1 MEHENHQ
8 PEADSEDQLDME
20 FFQRA
25 LKGDNLVEFLD
36 EAQLAQLGADMLT
49 GFREDEESMQGWE
62 DLGKKGLDLARMVSE
77 DRTYPWPKPAN
88 AKYPLIA
95 QAALQFNA
103 RVYPA
108 LAPADSPVKIKV
120 WGKDEDGAKQKR
132 ADRVSEFMGF
142 QLSVSRWEDDIDRLT
157 VQLPIIGTVFRKIYY
172 DPVRG
177 LTARNC
183 GRVVLNNDCPNFAQ
197 MPRLSEEFCLYPDEI
212 VERIRSDK
220 FIDFDWQGF
229 EGNEEYAPHDFIE
242 QHCRHDLD
250 NDGYPEPYIVTL
262 HKESEKL
269 VRVVANFEA
278 DDVTMGQNQKVV
290 RISAK
295 EYYVPYPFFP
305 SFDGTFLGIGLGH
318 LLGNT
323 SEVINGL
330 INQIM
335 DAGHLASLGGGFI
348 GTGLNLKGGSIRI
361 RPGEWQ
367 PIPTAGS
374 VIRDAMVP
382 LTFPGPSPVLFQMLG
397 LLIESGKDLASIT
410 DVLTG
415 DVQRQQTA
423 TTTLALI
430 EQGMMVFNAST
441 KRLFNAMKREFA
453 LMARINSKTVSPD
466 VYNLLEDL
474 EEKADPRQDF
484 DLTDMDIQPVA
495 DPAQVTS
502 MQRMAKAQLVQEL
515 IPGGI
520 VDPREATM
528 RVLEAAGVEDREKLV
543 PEVDPQVEQMKG
555 AQAQMI
561 EALQTELL
569 TQELALKK
577 VEVGKVISETE
588 ENRAEALENIA
599 DATEGR
605 DNAKI
610 EQMFRYLELL
620 NQARANEAARVGRV
634 AGTPGNTG
642 GSQRTE

>member
-1 MEHENHQ
+1 MS
-8 PEADSEDQLDME
+8 DKLDKE
-20 FFQRA
+20 FFKIA
-25 LKGDNLVEFLD
+25 LSGENLVERMD
-36 EAQLAQLGADMLT
+36 ETQLAKLATDMLV
-49 GFREDEESMQGWE
+49 GFTEDEKSMQDWE

-77 DRTYPWPKPAN
+77 ERTYPWPKSAN

-108 LAPADSPVKIKV
+108 LAPADSPVKLKV
-120 WGKDEDGAKQKR
+120 WGKDEGGQKQKR

-142 QLSVSRWEDDIDRLT
+142 QLSVSRWEEDIDRLT

-183 GRVVLNNDCPNFAQ
+183 GRLVLNNDCSNFAQ

-212 VERIRSDK
+212 VERIRSER

-229 EGNEEYAPHDFIE
+229 ESEEYAPHDFIE

-250 NDGYPEPYIVTL
+250 EDGYPEPYIVTM
-262 HKESEKL
+262 HKESEKV
-269 VRVVANFEA
+269 VRVVANFNAE
-278 DDVTMGQNQKVV
+278 DVTVGQEKKIV
-290 RISAK
+290 RISAQ
-295 EYYVPYPFFP
+295 EYYVAYPFFP

-323 SEVINGL
+323 SEIINGL

-348 GTGLNLKGGSIRI
+348 GTGLNLKGGPIRL
-361 RPGEWQ
+361 RPGEWV
-367 PIPTAGS
+367 PVPTAGS
-374 VIRDAMVP
+374 VIKEAMVP
-382 LTFPGPSPVLFQMLG
+382 LTFPGPSNVLFQMLG

-410 DVLTG
+410 DVMTG

-453 LMARINSKTVSPD
+453 LMARINAKTVSPE
-466 VYNLLEDL
+466 VYNLLEDI
-474 EEKADPRQDF
+474 EEPADPKQDF

-528 RVLEAAGVEDREKLV
+528 RVLEAAGIEDREELV
-543 PEVDPQVEQMKG
+543 PEVDPQVEKMKG

-561 EALQTELL
+561 EALQTALL
-569 TQELALKK
+569 EEELALKK
-577 VEVGKVISETE
+577 VTVGKVISETE

-605 DNAKI
+605 DNVKI

-620 NQARANEAARVGRV
+620 NQARADETARVGAM
-634 AGTPGNTG
+634 AGTPGNAG
-642 GSQRTE
+642 GSRRAG